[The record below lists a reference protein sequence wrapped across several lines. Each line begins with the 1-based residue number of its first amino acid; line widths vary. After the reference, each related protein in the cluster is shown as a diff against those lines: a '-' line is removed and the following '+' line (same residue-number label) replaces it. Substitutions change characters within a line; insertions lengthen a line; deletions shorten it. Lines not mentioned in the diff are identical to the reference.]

1 MPLLT
6 QIGSITLWNL
16 RAIPARLGTS
26 LVICIGIAGVVA
38 VLITVLA
45 MATGLQKAMGSAGRS
60 DRALVLRSGA
70 ISEAVSALD
79 REIEFALDS
88 APGVARLAN
97 GKPAISQEVVLSAT
111 LTDKAGEVS
120 GVGVRGITPSAWQV
134 RPELRITAGRAFR
147 TGLQEVIVGRNAA
160 GHLRDV
166 QIGSTVPMYGM
177 RWTVVGEFSSAG
189 DVHESEILAD
199 AGALMSAAQRTVFSA
214 ATVVLAEPAQL
225 DNFSARL
232 RADPRMKVE
241 VQRETD
247 FYARQSEGVAKLLF
261 VIAYVVGG
269 VMALGALF
277 GALNTMYSAV
287 SSRAVE
293 IATLRAIG
301 FGATPVVISVLV
313 EAMLLACLGALA
325 GAAIAWLL
333 FNGKLFATQGGA
345 FTQVALRLSIDAG
358 LVGVGMLWG
367 ASIGLL
373 GGTAPAIRAARTSVA
388 VALRAV

>member
-1 MPLLT
+1 
-6 QIGSITLWNL
+6 
-16 RAIPARLGTS
+16 
-26 LVICIGIAGVVA
+26 
-38 VLITVLA
+38 
-45 MATGLQKAMGSAGRS
+45 
-60 DRALVLRSGA
+60 
-70 ISEAVSALD
+70 
-79 REIEFALDS
+79 
-88 APGVARLAN
+88 
-97 GKPAISQEVVLSAT
+97 
-111 LTDKAGEVS
+111 
-120 GVGVRGITPSAWQV
+120 
-134 RPELRITAGRAFR
+134 
-147 TGLQEVIVGRNAA
+147 
-160 GHLRDV
+160 
-166 QIGSTVPMYGM
+166 
-177 RWTVVGEFSSAG
+177 
-189 DVHESEILAD
+189 
-199 AGALMSAAQRTVFSA
+199 VFSA

-225 DNFSARL
+225 DRFSARL

-247 FYARQSEGVAKLLF
+247 FYAKQSEGIAKLLF

-325 GAAIAWLL
+325 GAAIAWLM
-333 FNGKLFATQGGA
+333 FNGQLFATQGGA

-367 ASIGLL
+367 AIIGLL
-373 GGTAPAIRAARTSVA
+373 GGLAPAVRAARTSVA